1 CAEGLTS
8 SWLAGGRVSC
18 SHYHCKDASPPGGPG
33 CQQSASSPVD
43 VPPAGTS
50 APADRSAP
58 WWAWAGATLVALTVA
73 ASVGVLAGLVRRDD
87 FWLVAVVLAVCV
99 LPPAALLGWFL
110 VVRPRTGAPE
120 PHAGDNVEH
129 RWPQRAGSGAF
140 WDVRAVAGLALAASS
155 VAGLELGGAF
165 ALVAVL
171 LLALT
176 DFFVRHAV
184 VARRES

>member
-1 CAEGLTS
+1 
-8 SWLAGGRVSC
+8 VS
-18 SHYHCKDASPPGGPG
+18 HP
-33 CQQSASSPVD
+33 SASSPVD

-129 RWPQRAGSGAF
+129 RWTQRAASGAF
-140 WDVRAVAGLALAASS
+140 WDVLAVAGLALAASS
-155 VAGLELGGAF
+155 VTGLELGGAF